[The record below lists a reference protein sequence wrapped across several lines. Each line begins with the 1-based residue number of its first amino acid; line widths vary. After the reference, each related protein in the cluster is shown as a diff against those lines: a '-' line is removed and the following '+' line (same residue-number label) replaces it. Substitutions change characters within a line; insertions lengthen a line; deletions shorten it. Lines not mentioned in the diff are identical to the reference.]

1 MKASQIQVVFTTVVS
16 DKITTFTESYHSSH
30 LIHFGGLVL
39 AHFPYIIISSNTIQ
53 KNANLH
59 LLICHL
65 SFNIPTKYP
74 YILSTFQDLT
84 YYEVQPTQ
92 YPYILSYFQIL
103 KLDGNR
109 YQPFKN
115 LSSPLFSLS
124 YTPKQYQYMYQTS
137 NETEIFGRLMNR
149 SKSVVVSLCYQ

>member
-1 MKASQIQVVFTTVVS
+1 MKRKSNLSTLAAFMKASQIQVVFTTVVS

-39 AHFPYIIISSNTIQ
+39 AHFPYFIISSNTIQ
-53 KNANLH
+53 KKANLH
-59 LLICHL
+59 LLVCHL

-74 YILSTFQDLT
+74 YILSSFQDLT

-109 YQPFKN
+109 YQPSKTYHLHYFPCPT
-115 LSSPLFSLS
+115 LRSSTNICIKRQMKRKFL
-124 YTPKQYQYMYQTS
+124 
-137 NETEIFGRLMNR
+137 
-149 SKSVVVSLCYQ
+149 VD